1 METIAMY
8 FKEGGFVMYVILAV
22 GLLGVAVIIE
32 RAIILIHKYNVD
44 ARALWGKVSKLIKDG
59 DVAKAD
65 ALCKDAEA
73 PLLRV
78 LHAGIVASG
87 GTERDIQN
95 AIDEITLEVMPS
107 ITKRI
112 NHLLTIANIATLI
125 GLLGTVH
132 GLMEAFGALA
142 NADPSQKATILA
154 RGISIV
160 LYATAFGLLVAI
172 PMLGAY
178 AVLQSKAHKIIDEI
192 DEFSVKLINLLHA
205 RKKHVA

>member
-1 METIAMY
+1 MESIAVW

-32 RAIILIHKYNVD
+32 RAIVLVHKYNVD

-78 LHAGIVASG
+78 LHAGISASG

-95 AIDEITLEVMPS
+95 AIDEITLEVMPT

>member
-22 GLLGVAVIIE
+22 GLLGLAVIIE
-32 RAIILIHKYNVD
+32 RSIVLIHKYNVD

-59 DVAKAD
+59 NAPQAQ
-65 ALCKDAEA
+65 ALCKDSDA

-78 LHAGIVASG
+78 LYAGIGASD

-95 AIDEITLEVMPS
+95 AIDEITLEVMPT
-107 ITKRI
+107 INKRLS
-112 NHLLTIANIATLI
+112 HLLTIANIATLI

-178 AVLQSKAHKIIDEI
+178 AVLQAKAHKIIDDI
-192 DEFSVKLINLLHA
+192 DEFSVKLINLIHS
-205 RKKHVA
+205 RRKHVV

>member
-1 METIAMY
+1 MESIAVW

-32 RAIILIHKYNVD
+32 RAIVLVHKYNVD

-78 LHAGIVASG
+78 LHAGISASG

-95 AIDEITLEVMPS
+95 AIDEITLEVMPG